1 MNRWRTRSL
10 KLAVLAALG
19 CLAPALAHA
28 EIKLGL
34 DAVQVADAR
43 YTHDTAGIKDEEH
56 GFMVGSQVTL
66 EYLPTEQFGL
76 ELAYSL
82 TPLERSYQLGIAGA
96 TSNNVTE
103 QASYTTIG
111 ANMYMFSKK
120 RAGVHPLIGVAT
132 GSLTVSQKFEGGTVG
147 SLSTTNTVN
156 INMVKVGLEWVI
168 NNAGFRLLYQQWAGA
183 ADNTTKIPGVRQTNS
198 YDGSA
203 ISLGVFS
210 FFL

>member
-28 EIKLGL
+28 ELKLGL

-56 GFMVGSQVTL
+56 GFMVGSQVSL
-66 EYLPTEQFGL
+66 EYLHTEQFGI

-82 TPLERSYQLGIAGA
+82 TPLERSYQLGIGGA

-120 RAGVHPLIGVAT
+120 RETLHPVIGVAT
-132 GSLTVSQKFEGGTVG
+132 GILTVTQKFEGGAVG
-147 SLSTTNTVN
+147 NLSTTNSVN
-156 INMVKVGLEWVI
+156 INMIKLGLEWVI
-168 NNAGFRLLYQQWAGA
+168 ANAGFRLQYQLWAGA
-183 ADNTTKIPGVRQTNS
+183 ANNTTKIPGVRQTNS

-203 ISLGVFS
+203 VSLGVFT